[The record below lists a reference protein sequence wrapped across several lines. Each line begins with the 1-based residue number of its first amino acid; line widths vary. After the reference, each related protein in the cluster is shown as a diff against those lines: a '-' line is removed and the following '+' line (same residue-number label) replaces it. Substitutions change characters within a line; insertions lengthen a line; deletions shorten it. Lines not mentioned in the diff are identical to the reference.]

1 MKHYLVSNFK
11 VNVKINVFHY
21 RKNRFITMKI
31 TRPIGFYVIEFGIP
45 LYLYLFI
52 EGMGASLNYVDK
64 QREGGGR
71 PNVNATT

>member
-1 MKHYLVSNFK
+1 
-11 VNVKINVFHY
+11 
-21 RKNRFITMKI
+21 MKI